1 MTRFRLTMHS
11 TLSLI
16 VLLAAGGAGCTRAPL
31 APDAV
36 ELSANGSASRGRS
49 QQLPWRIRATVAVT
63 PALPPPGCL
72 AYFTSVIEG
81 TATHL
86 GRFSGVGST
95 CITDQVAPDPDPPF
109 TPAGPAP
116 YATATFT
123 NPRWT
128 LTAANGD
135 ELWLENDAVAVLS
148 IANLSLEAHGTQRI
162 VGGTGRFAGATGE
175 AEITAVNEDGQGPDD
190 FGGYGW
196 IRFDGSGDRQ

>member
-1 MTRFRLTMHS
+1 MSTRQS
-11 TLSLI
+11 S
-16 VLLAAGGAGCTRAPL
+16 CTRSELPRGPVSAPARAARPGRL
-31 APDAV
+31 ADALQQAV
-36 ELSANGSASRGRS
+36 EPSIAPQPVERRQRGERGD
-49 QQLPWRIRATVAVT
+49 PER
-63 PALPPPGCL
+63 PPIDRP
-72 AYFTSVIEG
+72 
-81 TATHL
+81 L

-148 IANLSLEAHGTQRI
+148 LADMSLEAHGTQRI

-175 AEITAVNEDGQGPDD
+175 AAITGVNEDGQGPDD

-196 IRFDGSGDRQ
+196 IRFD